1 MAETLKT
8 TVKRS
13 PSRERTAAPAQP
25 ARLCV
30 VYPPER
36 AAARPLQ
43 DEPLV
48 IGRDPAEASLVVD
61 DATVSRR
68 HVRVE
73 WLNGPGLHFASDLG
87 SSNGS
92 SVDGAPLTA
101 EKKPLVDG
109 TVLRIGDVLVVYE
122 QAQAVAGDAA
132 TVDRDAVPGEAATMA
147 ALRARLAR
155 AAGDPAP
162 VLLCGESGTGK
173 EHIAAELHRLS
184 GRRGRLVAVN
194 CAALSRELV
203 ESQLFG
209 HSKGAFTGASEAHA
223 GYFRAAQGGT
233 LFLDEI
239 GELSLDVQPK
249 LLRAIQQ
256 GEVQAVGSTQPVHV
270 DVRVVAATNRDL
282 QQAVAAGQ
290 FRADLYARLALW
302 ELRVPP
308 LRERRAD
315 LFRWIERLH
324 RRWRSQRPGEPQSP
338 LRFEPDAAE
347 ALLRAPWPLNLR
359 GVERLIHELSA
370 HAAGVVTPAAIPA
383 WVKGA
388 APAPVAAAAAPAPAE
403 SPKVP
408 VPSREAFLAA
418 YKELNGSVRGL
429 AKHFGRDRRQIY
441 RWLTSYG
448 LDQKEE

>member
-1 MAETLKT
+1 MGELKT
-8 TVKRS
+8 TVRRS
-13 PSRERTAAPAQP
+13 ESRREDSAPAQP

-30 VYPPER
+30 VYPPDL
-36 AAARPLQ
+36 AAAHALG
-43 DEPLV
+43 DGPLV
-48 IGRDPAEASLVVD
+48 IGRDPAEAGLLVD
-61 DATVSRR
+61 DATVSRK
-68 HVRVE
+68 HVRIE
-73 WLNGPGLHFASDLG
+73 WQNGPGLHFATDLG
-87 SSNGS
+87 SRNGS
-92 SVDGAPLTA
+92 SVDGVALGERRPLI
-101 EKKPLVDG
+101 DG
-109 TVLRIGDVLVVYE
+109 AVLRIGDVMLIYE
-122 QAQAVAGDAA
+122 QAQALAAGDAPV
-132 TVDRDAVPGEAATMA
+132 VDREAVPGQAGAMA

-155 AAGDPAP
+155 AAIDPAP
-162 VLLCGESGTGK
+162 VLLHGESGTGK
-173 EHIAAELHRLS
+173 ERIAGELHRLS
-184 GRRGRLVAVN
+184 GRKGRLVAVN

-209 HSKGAFTGASEAHA
+209 HQKGAFTGATESHT

-256 GEVQAVGSTQPVHV
+256 GEVQAVGSTQPAHV

-282 QQAVAAGQ
+282 QQAVDASL
-290 FRADLYARLALW
+290 FRGDLYARLALW

-308 LRERRAD
+308 LRERRVD
-315 LFRWIERLH
+315 LFPWIERLH
-324 RRWRSQRPGEPQSP
+324 RGWRGKRPTEPQSP

-370 HAAGVVTPAAIPA
+370 VSAGLISKASIPP

-388 APAPVAAAAAPAPAE
+388 AAKEAAPVE
-403 SPKVP
+403 IVKIP
-408 VPSREAFLAA
+408 VPSREVFVAA
-418 YKELNGSVRGL
+418 YEKLGGSVRGL

-441 RWLTSYG
+441 RWLSSYG
-448 LDQKEE
+448 LDEKAD